1 MVNQYLVLHIN
12 PDNYRDG
19 ENHALLVD
27 SKPLG
32 AMATCI
38 KDNFCIHLRM
48 LNLLDIKNTLLAHK
62 QRLSSKYGLSNLAIF
77 GSYARNQQTEE
88 SDLDILVEF
97 NRPIGLEFIDL
108 ADELEHILKLKV
120 DLVSKKGLK
129 ERHLKSIEKEL
140 EYV

>member
-1 MVNQYLVLHIN
+1 
-12 PDNYRDG
+12 
-19 ENHALLVD
+19 
-27 SKPLG
+27 
-32 AMATCI
+32 
-38 KDNFCIHLRM
+38 M
-48 LNLLDIKNTLLAHK
+48 LNLLDIKNILLSHK
-62 QRLSSKYGLSNLAIF
+62 QRLCSKYGLSNLAIF

-108 ADELEHILKLKV
+108 ADELEQILKLKV

-129 ERHLKSIEKEL
+129 DRHLKSIEKEL

>member
-1 MVNQYLVLHIN
+1 
-12 PDNYRDG
+12 
-19 ENHALLVD
+19 
-27 SKPLG
+27 
-32 AMATCI
+32 
-38 KDNFCIHLRM
+38 M
-48 LNLLDIKNTLLAHK
+48 LNLLDIKNILLSHK

-108 ADELEHILKLKV
+108 ADELEQILKLKV

-129 ERHLKSIEKEL
+129 DRHLKSIEKEL